1 MGTGPNCKTK
11 ISVIVTLVFLLYR
24 LKKKIASFGFTKSI
38 RCGIKSLVAA
48 IAMGIIVYFLDG
60 ILAKNMGGGTIP
72 ELIALLVSAGVGIL
86 VYFVIIYLF
95 RIDEVDWIIKT
106 IKDRL
111 RKVVSR
117 V

>member
-1 MGTGPNCKTK
+1 
-11 ISVIVTLVFLLYR
+11 
-24 LKKKIASFGFTKSI
+24 
-38 RCGIKSLVAA
+38 
-48 IAMGIIVYFLDG
+48 
-60 ILAKNMGGGTIP
+60 MGGGTIP